1 MILLV
6 HGGIH
11 GEMDAYRFWSAPGI
25 VEDLVRAGYEVL
37 APDRLANATSW
48 RQEADW
54 LRQSL
59 ALDSATVVAGSNGC
73 SAALRLTV
81 DYPKVV
87 EKLILCWPATPLA
100 GETSDTVR
108 GVADVELQGITVPVV
123 IVPSDPPNVHH
134 QSETVTRLKRLIAGA
149 IVLPGSPEPPQPG
162 FSEYRSRFIEGLTS
176 VL

>member
-1 MILLV
+1 VILLV
-6 HGGIH
+6 HGGLH
-11 GEMDAYRFWSAPGI
+11 GEIDADRFWSVPGI
-25 VEDLVRAGYEVL
+25 VEDLRGAGYEVL
-37 APDRLANATSW
+37 APDRLTDAKDW
-48 RQEADW
+48 REEADW

-59 ALDSATVVAGSNGC
+59 PLDSATVMAGSNGC

-100 GETSDTVR
+100 GETSGTVR
-108 GVADVELQGITVPVV
+108 GVADVELLGITVPVV
-123 IVPSDPPNVHH
+123 IVPSDPPNLHH
-134 QSETVTRLKRLIAGA
+134 QSETVTRLMRLIAGA

-162 FSEYRSRFIEGLTS
+162 FSEHRSRFIESLIS